1 MVNGVWEHNRST
13 QRLRLA
19 VVVLNYR
26 TPELVLDCLETLVGQ
41 VEPGR
46 DELVV
51 VDNASGD
58 GSEAAIRAGISER
71 GWGGWARVVAADRN
85 GGFSSGNNAGIRASD
100 AAFYLLL
107 NSDTLLRPGALAE
120 LLNAAVGR
128 PRAGL
133 VGPRLEW
140 SDELPQESAFRR
152 LTPLSQLVQSSQ
164 LSFVARALGRH
175 VVAKPVSDQPHQADW
190 VSFACVLVR
199 REALERVGPMDEG
212 MFMYYEDID
221 MGCRVRR
228 AGFEVWY
235 WPSARVVHLRGGSGD
250 VKKSK
255 EAHKRL
261 PGYYYAA
268 RARYLHREFG
278 RLGLWAANVLWIAGT
293 MLNHACKLVTGR
305 PVHLPER
312 AWRDVWITKADTPAG
327 PRGVSIEPEVE
338 PLFGERDGSAEGGVA
353 GVAADG

>member
-1 MVNGVWEHNRST
+1 MLLSPKDVGFG
-13 QRLRLA
+13 RLRL
-19 VVVLNYR
+19 VVVILNYR
-26 TPELVLDCLETLVGQ
+26 TSRLVIDCLETLVGQ

-46 DELVV
+46 DEVVV
-51 VDNASGD
+51 VDNTSGD
-58 GSEAAIRAGISER
+58 GSEEVIRAAIEER
-71 GWGGWARVVAADRN
+71 GWVGWARVVAAGRN
-85 GGFSSGNNAGIRASD
+85 GGFSAGNNEGIRASD
-100 AAFYLLL
+100 AALYLLL
-107 NSDTLLRPGALAE
+107 NSDTLVRPGAVAE
-120 LLNAAVGR
+120 LLRASADR

-133 VGPRLEW
+133 IGSRLEW
-140 SDELPQESAFRR
+140 PDGRAQSSAFRR
-152 LTPLSQLVQSSQ
+152 VTPLGQLERTAQ
-164 LSFVARALGRH
+164 LSLITRLLARH
-175 VVAKPVSDQPHQADW
+175 VVGMPISDDPHEADW
-190 VSFACVLVR
+190 VSFAGVLVR
-199 REALERVGPMDEG
+199 REALECVGPMDEG

-293 MLNHACKLVTGR
+293 MLNHVCKLVTGR
-305 PVHLPER
+305 PVHLPAR
-312 AWRDVWITKADTPAG
+312 AWRDVWITEADTPAG

-338 PLFGERDGSAEGGVA
+338 PLFGARDDSDEVGVA
-353 GVAADG
+353 GVGADG